1 MNGLFDSENHASI
14 GLMSK
19 MDYGLCNTH
28 PLLGIDSQISSY
40 KTAVV
45 K

>member
-1 MNGLFDSENHASI
+1 MNGLFDSEGDASF
-14 GLMSK
+14 GFLSK

-28 PLLGIDSQISSY
+28 PLLGIDSQIRSY